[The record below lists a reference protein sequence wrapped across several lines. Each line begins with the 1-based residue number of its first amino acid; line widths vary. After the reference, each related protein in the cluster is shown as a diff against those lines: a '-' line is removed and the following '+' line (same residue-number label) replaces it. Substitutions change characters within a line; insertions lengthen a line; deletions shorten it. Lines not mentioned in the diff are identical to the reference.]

1 MNDDTLTLFYYDDG
15 LTNHERRE
23 VINALAADPS
33 LAERYR
39 SLCRELEQFS
49 DTETP
54 NPPSDMVQ
62 RWHTGL
68 DRAAGLEHQA
78 KPDPAVHSWSFFL
91 GAAITAALAVGI
103 GIGFFIADEEG
114 PITPIMEELIVDNSG
129 EANGSSAFIRGVQG
143 HLRESEQGLT
153 AMPVESDAD
162 RAMLLMN
169 IIEQNRLFK
178 RAAEQNDS
186 ENLAR
191 VLRAFN
197 LVLVQLAAD
206 DITPEEAEAL
216 RAKLLFELNV
226 VLTKLARDTSDE
238 PQTI

>member
-39 SLCRELEQFS
+39 SLCRKLEQFS
-49 DTETP
+49 DPETP
-54 NPPSDMVQ
+54 KPRSDMVQ
-62 RWHTGL
+62 RWHASL
-68 DRAAGLEHQA
+68 DRVAGFEQQT
-78 KPDPAVHSWSFFL
+78 KPDRAVHSWSFFL
-91 GAAITAALAVGI
+91 GAAISAALAVGI
-103 GIGFFIADEEG
+103 GIGFFIADEER
-114 PITPIMEELIVDNSG
+114 PITPIMEELIVDKSG
-129 EANGSSAFIRGVQG
+129 GTRGSSAFIRGLQV
-143 HLRESEQGLT
+143 HLRESERGLT
-153 AMPVESDAD
+153 SMPVDSDTD
-162 RAMLLMN
+162 RALLLMN
-169 IIEQNRLFK
+169 IIEQNQLFK

-206 DITPEEAEAL
+206 DISQAEAEAL